1 MTHVAIVAI
10 IVPVLLLLCIFV
22 IVVLIIVRRRRISR
36 NNRGR
41 QGELPAASQEQ
52 PPNSVQLEEIGV
64 DNQYTELNIE
74 RPPEDNYY
82 QSTNHY
88 EVVE

>member
-1 MTHVAIVAI
+1 MTQVAIVAI

-22 IVVLIIVRRRRISR
+22 IVVLVIVRRRRISR

-41 QGELPAASQEQ
+41 QRQLPASQEQ

-64 DNQYTELNIE
+64 DNQYAELNIE

-82 QSTNHY
+82 QSLNPY
-88 EVVE
+88 QVVE

>member
-1 MTHVAIVAI
+1 MTQVAIVAI

-22 IVVLIIVRRRRISR
+22 IVVLVIVRRRRISR

-41 QGELPAASQEQ
+41 QRQLPASQEQ

-64 DNQYTELNIE
+64 DNQYAELNTE

-82 QSTNHY
+82 QPLNHY